1 MIFTYFA
8 QMLRTITIQTSAPL
22 LVIKLSAIIFYNVIL
37 VMYFYGWINNKPED
51 HNSDIKG

>member
-8 QMLRTITIQTSAPL
+8 QMLRAITIQTLAPQ
-22 LVIKLSAIIFYNVIL
+22 LVIKLSAIIFYNVML
-37 VMYFYGWINNKPED
+37 VKYFYGWINKPED